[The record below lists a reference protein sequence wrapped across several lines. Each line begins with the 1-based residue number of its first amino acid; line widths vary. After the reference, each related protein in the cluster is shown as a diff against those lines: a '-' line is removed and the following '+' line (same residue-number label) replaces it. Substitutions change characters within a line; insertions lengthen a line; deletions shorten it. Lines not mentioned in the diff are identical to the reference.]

1 VKRSGFARPSLE
13 KIRDYEAR
21 QATARRARG
30 MSKQPRTAVRS
41 SKSRRRNDAPWHAQ
55 CTAEY
60 GPVCSIPGCG
70 STRTQMDHLIK
81 RSQGGP
87 SVVENGWPLC
97 DETANGHHV
106 AKDSGRLKI
115 RREWLTERQIDWLR
129 RNGHAEWL
137 PDGTVAGRHC
147 PQFAP
152 AERIAA

>member
-1 VKRSGFARPSLE
+1 MARPTIE
-13 KIRDYEAR
+13 QVRAYEAR
-21 QATARRARG
+21 QADARRARG
-30 MSKQPRTAVRS
+30 TSKQRRAERRS
-41 SKSRRRNDAPWHAQ
+41 TTQNSTRRRRNDAPWHAQ

-60 GPVCSIPGCG
+60 GPMCSIPGCG

-115 RREWLTERQIDWLR
+115 RREWLTERQLTWLAT
-129 RNGHAEWL
+129 NGHASWL

-147 PQFAP
+147 RQFAP
-152 AERIAA
+152 EERISA

>member
-1 VKRSGFARPSLE
+1 MKRSGFARPSLE
-13 KIRDYEAR
+13 KIRAYEAR

-30 MSKQPRTAVRS
+30 MSEQPRPVASR
-41 SKSRRRNDAPWHAQ
+41 KARRRNDAPWRAL
-55 CTAEY
+55 CVEAY
-60 GPVCSIPGCG
+60 GGICAVPGCG
-70 STRTQMDHLIK
+70 STRIQMDHIIA

-87 SVVENGWPLC
+87 SVVGNGLPLC
-97 DETANGHHV
+97 DEYANGHHA
-106 AKDSGRLKI
+106 AKTAGTLKI